1 VETKERESREEER
14 GREAIVT
21 RKRSGEPGFF
31 LSTIYLTNYIVIARF
46 FGLKNSM
53 PGQWQTSQGG
63 LHSWRKKNGT
73 KSERDGDR
81 ERIMS
86 KLAFSGATNW
96 TFWSDRDRALGI
108 QGRDSPN
115 S

>member
-1 VETKERESREEER
+1 VAFFCNPASGIFFRVETKERESREEER

-53 PGQWQTSQGG
+53 PGQ
-63 LHSWRKKNGT
+63 
-73 KSERDGDR
+73 
-81 ERIMS
+81 
-86 KLAFSGATNW
+86 
-96 TFWSDRDRALGI
+96 
-108 QGRDSPN
+108 
-115 S
+115 

>member
-53 PGQWQTSQGG
+53 PGQ
-63 LHSWRKKNGT
+63 
-73 KSERDGDR
+73 
-81 ERIMS
+81 
-86 KLAFSGATNW
+86 
-96 TFWSDRDRALGI
+96 
-108 QGRDSPN
+108 
-115 S
+115 